1 MHALSRLM
9 RFFIRVVLV
18 VVGLCLSLLF
28 LAFALTFGLIIWLW
42 MLWRGVPV
50 RPVQWATGQYQAA
63 RSSRMWAGAPKRHDG
78 DVVDVEVVVKTDE
91 TAGDPAKITGPT
103 RP

>member
-9 RFFIRVVLV
+9 RFFIRLVLV

-42 MLWRGVPV
+42 MMWRGVPV
-50 RPVQWATGQYQAA
+50 QPMQWATGRFQAA
-63 RSSRMWAGAPKRHDG
+63 RASRMWNGSPERHAG
-78 DVVDVEVVVKTDE
+78 DVVDVEVVVKTEDS
-91 TAGDPAKITGPT
+91 TAEVTRITGPT

>member
-42 MLWRGVPV
+42 MMWRGVPV
-50 RPVQWATGQYQAA
+50 RPMQWATGQFQAA
-63 RSSRMWAGAPKRHDG
+63 RSSRMWNGSPERHGG
-78 DVVDVEVVVKTDE
+78 DVVDVEAVVKTDE
-91 TAGDPAKITGPT
+91 AAGDTVKITGPT